1 MTVQVASASSA
12 TSPVNFVPAL
22 TVWRGSAG
30 YSALA
35 EMPDGRVVLVYEK
48 SRDVPLDFE
57 SVSVLVFAVERRGTR

>member
-1 MTVQVASASSA
+1 MTVQVASVSSA

-22 TVWRGSAG
+22 TVWQGSAG

-35 EMPDGRVVLVYEK
+35 EMLDGRVVLVYEK
-48 SRDVPLDFE
+48 SHDVPLDFE

>member
-1 MTVQVASASSA
+1 MTVQVASVSSA
-12 TSPVNFVPAL
+12 ASPVNFVPAL

-35 EMPDGRVVLVYEK
+35 EMPDGRIVLVYEK

>member
-1 MTVQVASASSA
+1 MTVQVASVSSA